1 LDYRNRKIRIKKH
14 NIMEFIQH
22 LATGEFL
29 IPTFQRVFV
38 WNPEDIISLWESIYQ
53 HYPIGS
59 ILCWKTRTLL
69 HVHRKIG
76 GFFIADSNIAGPPK
90 IQSYILDGQQ
100 RATALLA
107 SFFGGTGKVKEHY
120 SFDYTL
126 YFDLTRAVFFFEKD
140 YYRHRWE
147 ADAAFLIRLKEAQAL
162 PADYCRSLQSKDGFS
177 PVVEKNLEQL
187 EYLFTDYD
195 VQIIN
200 LEEFD
205 IAAVCS
211 IFERI
216 NQTGMRLQNMDILI
230 ARSFKNYATVVDED
244 FPTA

>member
-1 LDYRNRKIRIKKH
+1 MDYRNRKISIRHH
-14 NIMEFIQH
+14 NLTEFIQQ
-22 LATGEFL
+22 LASGEFL

-38 WNPEDIISLWESIYQ
+38 WNPEDISTLWESIYQ

-59 ILCWKTRTLL
+59 ILCWKTKTLL

-76 GFFIADSNIAGPPK
+76 GFFIPETNAAGPIR

-107 SFFGGTGKVKEHY
+107 SFFGGTGKIKEHY

-126 YFDLTRAVFFFEKD
+126 YFDLTNAAFFFDKD

-147 ADAAFLIRLKEAQAL
+147 ADAAFLIRLKEAPAL
-162 PADYCRSLQSKDGFS
+162 PMDYCSSLESKDGFS
-177 PVVEKNLEQL
+177 PAVEKNLEQL
-187 EYLFTDYD
+187 KYLFTNYN
-195 VQIIN
+195 IPMIN
-200 LEEFD
+200 LEGFD

-211 IFERI
+211 IYERI

-230 ARSFKNYATVVDED
+230 ARGYKNYATVVEED
-244 FPTA
+244 FPIT